1 MKQKEKKN
9 KVKIHNKKTK
19 KQKLIIGACAVA
31 LCLAVM
37 AVAGALIDNS
47 KKNDPS
53 LLPVVQTEDDYLTKS
68 FRNYYPTDFDADIMS
83 DEEYTAL
90 DRQVKYTDSS
100 GSTYSLEDVSES
112 NLNEGQR
119 FFKAYFDTVISGS
132 YEEYPGMFSES
143 YKNDTPGFEKYVDR
157 VFPPQRVYNITVKE
171 IARTDVDDTSY
182 TYDGKPCVFGFYEV
196 EFMILKNDGCFRRD
210 LPENAS
216 RPLIFELV
224 TFDAGTENEKTY
236 IKNLY
241 TPSSLVNNA
250 DNSAADDG
258 TDADGADNAE
268 NN

>member
-1 MKQKEKKN
+1 MKHEKKQKQ
-9 KVKIHNKKTK
+9 VKTHKKTK
-19 KQKLIIGACAVA
+19 KQKLLVGACVTV
-31 LCLAVM
+31 LCLAVL

-47 KKNDPS
+47 RKNDPS

-83 DEEYTAL
+83 DEEYTVL

-100 GSTYSLEDVSES
+100 GSTYSLSDVSES
-112 NLNEGQR
+112 GLSDGQR
-119 FFKAYFDTVISGS
+119 FFKKYFDTVISGS
-132 YEEYPGMFSES
+132 YEEYPDMFAES
-143 YKNDTPGFEKYVDR
+143 YKNDTPGFEKHVDR
-157 VFPPQRVYNITVKE
+157 VFPPQRVYNISVKE
-171 IARTDVDDTSY
+171 IAKTDVNDISY

-224 TFDAGTENEKTY
+224 TFGSGTENEKTY

-241 TPSSLVNNA
+241 TPSSLAQNSDNNVSGGSSSDGNA
-250 DNSAADDG
+250 DN
-258 TDADGADNAE
+258 TKE
-268 NN
+268 N